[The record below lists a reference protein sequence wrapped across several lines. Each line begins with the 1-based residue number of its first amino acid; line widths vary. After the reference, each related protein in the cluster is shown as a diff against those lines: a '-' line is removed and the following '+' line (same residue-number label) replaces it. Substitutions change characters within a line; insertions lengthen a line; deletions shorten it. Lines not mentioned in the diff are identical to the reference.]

1 MTERLANLS
10 WQSVLVI
17 VAVLLLLRFSL
28 IKLENEYAKT
38 VAEVAESLA
47 IAMALVFFLIRPFF
61 VQAFFIPSGSMHP
74 TLMEDDHILVNKLIY
89 RLWEPGR
96 GDVVVFKAPPQADQT
111 GRDEEKDYI
120 KRLMG
125 LPGDVIE
132 VRAGRMIIGADA
144 MNHERVEQD
153 LIVRDILESPSDEMH
168 ENHVKFFQDYVLARG
183 WHLNGRKW
191 ERYSRKLS
199 IQDLASLY
207 NVRPSDIEL
216 EPGETIRNGKVLTEP
231 YTAEDPD
238 YDLAPVKIR
247 PGYLWVMGD
256 NRNNSN
262 DSTKWG
268 QLERKRLLGK
278 AMFVFWPLTRIR
290 IVH

>member
-38 VAEVAESLA
+38 IAEVAESLA

-89 RLWEPGR
+89 RLWQPKR
-96 GDVVVFKAPPQADQT
+96 GDVVVFKAPPEADQT
-111 GRDEEKDYI
+111 GRNEEKDYI

-125 LPGDVIE
+125 LPGDTIE
-132 VRAGRMIIGADA
+132 VRSGRLMVGADG
-144 MNHERVEQD
+144 MNHQRVEQD
-153 LIVRDILESPSDEMH
+153 LIMKGILDMPPDEMH
-168 ENHVKFFQDYVLARG
+168 ENHVKFFKDYVLARG
-183 WHLNGRKW
+183 WHREGGKW
-191 ERYSRKLS
+191 ERFSKKLTV
-199 IQDLASLY
+199 QELANMY
-207 NVRPSDIEL
+207 DVKPTDIKI
-216 EPGETIRNGKVLTEP
+216 EPGETIRNGKVLNEP

-238 YDLAPVKIR
+238 YDLGAVKIE
-247 PGYLWVMGD
+247 PNHLWVMGD

-268 QLERKRLLGK
+268 QLQRKRLLGK
-278 AMFVFWPLTRIR
+278 AMFVFWPLTRLR
-290 IVH
+290 LVH

>member
-96 GDVVVFKAPPQADQT
+96 GDIVVFKAPPQADQT